1 MFGAN
6 GCSAVEKC
14 RMCGGKDNTHEDKK
28 AWNNQNIK
36 YQLGD
41 SQQQETQRE
50 REEGKKASCL
60 NSICSLGSDKKHSEE
75 SNAAGMT
82 TVHLNNTIIPCH
94 SG

>member
-1 MFGAN
+1 MA
-6 GCSAVEKC
+6 
-14 RMCGGKDNTHEDKK
+14 GKIIPVKIKK
-28 AWNNQNIK
+28 PEITKTLNISSG
-36 YQLGD
+36 GD

-94 SG
+94 

>member
-1 MFGAN
+1 MA
-6 GCSAVEKC
+6 
-14 RMCGGKDNTHEDKK
+14 GKIIPVKIKK
-28 AWNNQNIK
+28 PEITKTLNISSG
-36 YQLGD
+36 GD

-60 NSICSLGSDKKHSEE
+60 KSICSLGSDKKHSEE

-94 SG
+94 